1 MYIGWQ
7 ASVEKFPNEFIHVVR
22 MLCDE
27 CPMRWTLTKPER
39 KLQFELFLQNG
50 WHDSLKKKQKKTTEI
65 LLCIFWLG
73 RWKPVF
79 FFFFFFIYFQFQQ
92 PLLSIERERKNSGG
106 CAILSLVYSS
116 SSWMPWELDF
126 QNAELMKTPSESSSF
141 FLFSSYFNPFE
152 WFLALL
158 LYSQVYSHL
167 VRL

>member
-1 MYIGWQ
+1 MYIGWR

-50 WHDSLKKKQKKTTEI
+50 WHDSLKKKTKKNNWNSSLYI
-65 LLCIFWLG
+65 LIG
-73 RWKPVF
+73 KMETG
-79 FFFFFFIYFQFQQ
+79 FFFFFIYFQFQQ

>member
-79 FFFFFFIYFQFQQ
+79 FFFFHLF
-92 PLLSIERERKNSGG
+92 SIPATAVVYREREKELWWLRYLVTRLFFFFLNALRVGLPKCRTNED
-106 CAILSLVYSS
+106 AIGI
-116 SSWMPWELDF
+116 F
-126 QNAELMKTPSESSSF
+126 F
-141 FLFSSYFNPFE
+141 FLFVF
-152 WFLALL
+152 FLFQSIRMILGSVVL
-158 LYSQVYSHL
+158 
-167 VRL
+167 